1 MTKSF
6 SIIWIVSLLTVAVI
20 GCSSAPSDPRA
31 DSVALIESEFAIP
44 VLDVSRVDRL
54 QRIVDRESGQYL
66 GHPTTVL
73 LDDGLSIL
81 TTYPKGH
88 GRGPIVYKRSND
100 GGATWS
106 GRLPTPSSWDSS
118 LEVPT
123 LFRFQTAIGNKRI
136 VLFSGLYPI
145 RMALSDDDGG
155 SWTELEPIGDFGGI
169 VAMSSL
175 IQRSDGSL
183 VAFFHDDGRFIDDG
197 GERTHFTV
205 YRTVSEDD
213 GLTWGEPEA
222 IVSSLSVDLCEPGAV
237 WSPDGSELALLLREN
252 SRTSLSH
259 IVYSLDESN
268 TWSAPESLPPE
279 LTGDRHTAR
288 YLLDGRLFI
297 AFRDMAPG
305 SPTAGDWVAWVG
317 TYENI
322 RAGEPGQYRIRIMD
336 NTNAWDSTY
345 PGVEILPDGSIVTTT
360 YGHWAEGEE
369 PYIVSVRV
377 HPDEL
382 DKWINQLTL

>member
-1 MTKSF
+1 MMKSSRCKLLLILL
-6 SIIWIVSLLTVAVI
+6 SIGVI
-20 GCSSAPSDPRA
+20 ACSSTPSD
-31 DSVALIESEFAIP
+31 SVSLIESDFSIP
-44 VLDVSRVDRL
+44 ILDLSRVTRL

-73 LDDGLSIL
+73 LDDGRSLL

-88 GRGPIVYKRSND
+88 GRGPIVYKRSDD

-106 GRLPTPSSWDSS
+106 KRLPTPTSWESS

-123 LFRFQTAIGNKRI
+123 LFRFQKADGNKRI
-136 VLFSGLYPI
+136 ILFSGLYPI
-145 RMALSDDDGG
+145 RMALSDDDGD

-175 IQRSDGSL
+175 IQQSDGSL
-183 VAFFHDDGRFIDDG
+183 VAFFHDDGRFIADE
-197 GERTHFTV
+197 GERTQFTV
-205 YRTVSEDD
+205 YRTVSDDD
-213 GLTWGEPEA
+213 GLTWGEPELVVTSA
-222 IVSSLSVDLCEPGAV
+222 SLDLCEPGAV
-237 WSPDGSELALLLREN
+237 WSPDGQELALLLREN
-252 SRTSLSH
+252 SRESLSH
-259 IVYSLDESN
+259 VVYSGDESE
-268 TWSAPESLPPE
+268 TWSSPTILPPE

-297 AFRDMAPG
+297 AFRDMAPE
-305 SPTAGDWVAWVG
+305 SPTSGDWVAWIG

-322 RAGEPGQYRIRIMD
+322 RAAEPGQYRIRIMD
-336 NTNAWDSTY
+336 NKNAWDSTY

-360 YGHWAEGEE
+360 YGHWAENEE

-382 DKWINQLTL
+382 DDWINQLNH

>member
-1 MTKSF
+1 MMKSSRCKLLLILL
-6 SIIWIVSLLTVAVI
+6 SIGVI
-20 GCSSAPSDPRA
+20 ACSSTPSD
-31 DSVALIESEFAIP
+31 SVSLIESDFSIP
-44 VLDVSRVDRL
+44 ILDLSRVTRL

-73 LDDGLSIL
+73 LDDGRSLL

-88 GRGPIVYKRSND
+88 GRGPIVYKRSDD

-106 GRLPTPSSWDSS
+106 KRLPTPTSWESS

-123 LFRFQTAIGNKRI
+123 LFRFQKADGSKRI
-136 VLFSGLYPI
+136 ILFSGLYPI
-145 RMALSDDDGG
+145 RMALSDDDGD

-175 IQRSDGSL
+175 IQQSDGSL
-183 VAFFHDDGRFIDDG
+183 VAFFHDDGRFIADE
-197 GERTHFTV
+197 GERTQFTV
-205 YRTVSEDD
+205 YRTVSDDD
-213 GLTWGEPEA
+213 GLTWGEPELVVTSA
-222 IVSSLSVDLCEPGAV
+222 SLDLCEPGAV
-237 WSPDGSELALLLREN
+237 WSPDGQELALLLREN
-252 SRTSLSH
+252 SRESLSH
-259 IVYSLDESN
+259 VVYSGDESE
-268 TWSAPESLPPE
+268 TWSSPTILPPE

-297 AFRDMAPG
+297 AFRDMAPE
-305 SPTAGDWVAWVG
+305 SPTSGDWVAWIG

-322 RAGEPGQYRIRIMD
+322 RAAEPGQYRIRIMD
-336 NTNAWDSTY
+336 NKNAWDSTY

-360 YGHWAEGEE
+360 YGHWAENEE

-382 DKWINQLTL
+382 DDWINQLNH